1 MKLSSNEKNRLR
13 TKYGSWA
20 VVTGA
25 SSGIGLELATRL
37 AESGLNL
44 VIHGRDSTRLAQI
57 QQELSSQYGVKI
69 NTVAADLSESTG
81 TDQIITAA
89 QGLDIGLLVASA
101 GFGTSGLMLNNSI
114 HEETNMLRVN
124 CESLLILT
132 HHFSQYFAQQ
142 KRGGIVLM
150 SSMVGFQGV
159 PFAANYAATKAY
171 VQSLAEAL
179 ALELKPYGV
188 DVLAAAPGPVTSGFG
203 KRANMKMDMSLTPA
217 QVGVP
222 ILSALGRKNVVL
234 PGFLTKFLVYSLR
247 TAPRWGKVRIM
258 KRVMG
263 GMTQR
268 GTTRHGMTNRRGQ
281 TESA

>member
-1 MKLSSNEKNRLR
+1 MKLSKSEKNRLR

-25 SSGIGLELATRL
+25 SSGIGQELAIRL

-44 VIHGRDSTRLAQI
+44 VIHGRDSQRLSKL
-57 QQELSSQYGVKI
+57 QQKLSSQYGVEI
-69 NTVAADLSESTG
+69 NTVAVDLSESTG
-81 TDQIITAA
+81 IDQVIAMA
-89 QGLDIGLLVASA
+89 QGLDVGLLIASA

-124 CESLLILT
+124 CESLLVLT

-142 KRGGIVLM
+142 KRGGIILM
-150 SSMVGFQGV
+150 SSIVGFQGV

-203 KRANMKMDMSLTPA
+203 KRANMKMDMTLTPA
-217 QVGVP
+217 QIGVP
-222 ILSALGRKNVVL
+222 ILKALGRKDTVL

-247 TAPRWGKVRIM
+247 TVPRWGKVRIM
-258 KRVMG
+258 KQVMG

-268 GTTRHGMTNRRGQ
+268 GMTKYR
-281 TESA
+281 T

>member
-44 VIHGRDSTRLAQI
+44 VIHGRDSTRLGQI

-124 CESLLILT
+124 CESLLVLT
-132 HHFSQYFAQQ
+132 HHFSQYFAHQ
-142 KRGGIVLM
+142 KRGGIILM

-263 GMTQR
+263 GMTRHGMTQ
-268 GTTRHGMTNRRGQ
+268 HGMTNRRGQ